1 MPGEQAIHR
10 FTYSRNGEGYVDER
24 CTLRVTINRAVKNAK
39 HTVYQIDVV
48 NVQTR
53 QTWSVSHRFSEFLKL
68 RDDLL
73 AFFSKAER
81 KCPGCKNYE
90 KVIRLFDF
98 PRKHYF
104 TSDNPMV
111 ITARKKSLQAFG
123 ALLASHTFT
132 TAPKCPTCSDFPF
145 TAVRDFLTEE
155 VAVPDAGS
163 PEGSAVTRDTIRE
176 SIKVKDFTA
185 SVPVA
190 KLKAVN
196 SEGVFIRED
205 SKTRNKAP
213 SVGESI
219 SSLRSSRRKEV
230 PMSPV
235 SSTASE
241 SSHPASP
248 AAAANTPVPTSEDVS
263 EDKEGERSYVS
274 FSGPPRPL
282 ASGEAAMESK
292 GPGKKRQSS
301 KRRRQRKLSSHQALQ
316 TEPSYKDSV
325 DEEFGSL
332 NLDFLSTASVKIE

>member
-1 MPGEQAIHR
+1 MPGEQAIQR

-24 CTLRVTINRAVKNAK
+24 CTLRVSINRAAKADK
-39 HTVYQIDVV
+39 HTVYHIDVV

-53 QTWSVSHRFSEFLKL
+53 QTWSVAHRFSEFLKL
-68 RDDLL
+68 RDELI

-98 PRKHYF
+98 PRKHY
-104 TSDNPMV
+104 
-111 ITARKKSLQAFG
+111 
-123 ALLASHTFT
+123 
-132 TAPKCPTCSDFPF
+132 KCPTCSGFPF
-145 TAVRDFLTEE
+145 TAVRDFLTED
-155 VAVPDAGS
+155 VTVPSEASS
-163 PEGSAVTRDTIRE
+163 PESSVVSRDTIRE
-176 SIKVKDFTA
+176 SIRVKDFTA
-185 SVPVA
+185 SVPVG

-205 SKTRNKAP
+205 SKSRNKAP
-213 SVGESI
+213 SGGESM
-219 SSLRSSRRKEV
+219 SSVQGSRRKEA
-230 PMSPV
+230 PMSPI

-248 AAAANTPVPTSEDVS
+248 ASGDAAPAPASEDLA
-263 EDKEGERSYVS
+263 DDIINEGSFVS
-274 FSGPPRPL
+274 FSGPPHPL
-282 ASGEAAMESK
+282 AGAAGTATAPESK
-292 GPGKKRQSS
+292 GKRRQSS

-332 NLDFLSTASVKIE
+332 NLDFLSTVSVKVE